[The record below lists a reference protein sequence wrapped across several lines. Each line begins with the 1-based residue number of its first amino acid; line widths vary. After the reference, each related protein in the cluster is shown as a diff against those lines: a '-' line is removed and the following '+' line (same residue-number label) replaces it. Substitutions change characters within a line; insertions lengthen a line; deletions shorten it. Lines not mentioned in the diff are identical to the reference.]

1 MVRNDEH
8 RLLSSVSTTETSP
21 AQEAL
26 QSNLEPRS
34 KLIKKLSWYDAAR
47 GLVQKGA
54 LQAKGLV
61 DTLRK
66 DITKEEQ

>member
-1 MVRNDEH
+1 MARNDED
-8 RLLSSVSTTETSP
+8 RLLLSVSTTETSP

-26 QSNLEPRS
+26 QSNLGPTG

-47 GLVQKGA
+47 GFVQKGA
-54 LQAKGLV
+54 LHAKVLV

>member
-1 MVRNDEH
+1 MARNDEH
-8 RLLSSVSTTETSP
+8 RLLLSVSTTETSA

-26 QSNLEPRS
+26 QSNLHPRG

-47 GLVQKGA
+47 GFVQKGA
-54 LQAKGLV
+54 LHAKGLV